1 MGNTL
6 NIAIIRLVREAIH
19 GRGAREL
26 SKVIRV
32 RYERGAFRPIDYVE
46 FNEEEFEIVVVKRT
60 FRGFREESGKYSFE
74 VDRDVVEEF
83 AEERR

>member
-1 MGNTL
+1 MQ
-6 NIAIIRLVREAIH
+6 
-19 GRGAREL
+19 EL

-32 RYERGAFRPIDYVE
+32 RYERGVFKPIDYVE
-46 FNEEEFEIVVVKRT
+46 FSEGEEFEIVVVKTT
-60 FRGFREESGKYSFE
+60 FRGFREKAGRYRFE